1 MFESAQIILVEYTN
15 NRLYLGVL
23 HEDLTFC
30 KTAIAKTIGDMI
42 KMNLFQNALK
52 VNPKDIKV
60 IDKKY
65 IVFCNL
71 ANYLHTESCTH
82 RLMKRLLIVE

>member
-1 MFESAQIILVEYTN
+1 MFESAQIFLVDYIN

-60 IDKKY
+60 TDKKY

-71 ANYLHTESCTH
+71 ANYLHTE
-82 RLMKRLLIVE
+82 